1 MRTFLLSGFLILF
14 GFHIQDPFCKKV
26 LRAMVGLGQV
36 KEINGHSLS
45 QCLSLMSNAEL
56 TVANVE
62 FH

>member
-1 MRTFLLSGFLILF
+1 MKTFLLPGFLILF
-14 GFHIQDPFCKKV
+14 GFHIQNPFCKKV

-45 QCLSLMSNAEL
+45 QCLSLMSNVEL

-62 FH
+62 LY

>member
-1 MRTFLLSGFLILF
+1 MRMFLLSRFLILF
-14 GFHIQDPFCKKV
+14 GFHNQDPFCKKV

-45 QCLSLMSNAEL
+45 QCLSLMSNGEL